1 MDTVQQSIEMLQK
14 NLEQLRNEITE
25 LEKFQF
31 SKEDDIRNFHDRL
44 KNANALF
51 RGLNPLLKKEDSTE
65 LLNRFNTASSRVQAF
80 REEMNVQKQKFIDQK
95 KAVYKARIEEAEKMI
110 DEHYQ
115 ECLNIL
121 RQTSEWLKAGK
132 VDLDYARKIVND
144 FSEESSAV
152 RLGIND
158 MDELWNMW
166 KQVREK
172 SNDGKK
178 NIREVNFNLCK
189 TEVASIEDTA
199 SNGDPYEAITAI
211 MDLQKRLRTFDMGH
225 DFSEEIKKMLNK
237 IWDDAN
243 EKIKLKK
250 VHLREERKRQ
260 QEEFKLKKQEWINK
274 TKSAL
279 ERFTQ
284 LVAKNSSI
292 ILQAEE
298 QVEQLKEEKNSARS
312 GAYNQRIDSWIE
324 EKEKKIS
331 DIKKTNEEL
340 QAKIDKMINE
350 LKKAGDKESDKD
362 TAKIVSTESENRSAE
377 N

>member
-132 VDLDYARKIVND
+132 VDMDYARKIVND

-362 TAKIVSTESENRSAE
+362 TAKIVSAESENRSEE

>member
-95 KAVYKARIEEAEKMI
+95 KSVYKARIEEAEKMI

-132 VDLDYARKIVND
+132 VDMDYARKIVND

>member
-95 KAVYKARIEEAEKMI
+95 KSVYKARIEEAEKMI

-144 FSEESSAV
+144 FSEESSSV

-362 TAKIVSTESENRSAE
+362 TAKIVSAESENRSEE

>member
-95 KAVYKARIEEAEKMI
+95 KSVYKARIEEAEKMI

-132 VDLDYARKIVND
+132 VDMDYARKIVND

-362 TAKIVSTESENRSAE
+362 TAKIVSAESENRSEE

>member
-211 MDLQKRLRTFDMGH
+211 MDLQKRLRTFEMGH